1 MVGDGDGRSALHGGR
16 GERKG
21 PHGASAWTCRTLWP
35 MEFLAFAVGGSALLA
50 IGAMVFAAFRDDDH

>member
-1 MVGDGDGRSALHGGR
+1 
-16 GERKG
+16 
-21 PHGASAWTCRTLWP
+21 